1 MKIIGDRSRN
11 KYRFFCDRCNKEISF
26 DNGTL
31 HQLIDKYGERTSNKR
46 YDLCDRCLKL
56 LDHSIKKYHN
66 QLLNGKDK

>member
-26 DNGTL
+26 DNCTL
-31 HQLIDKYGERTSNKR
+31 HQLIDKYGERTSKKR